1 MFSFLKLIRF
11 QNLIIIVLSMYFM
24 RWFLIIPAFHEVGLT
39 SEINEFIFALLVM
52 SVILIAAAG
61 YIVNDYFDIRTDR
74 INKPDKVIIGKFI
87 SRRKAILLHPFLSFV
102 GLLAGGFVCWKVHN
116 LWFVLIFVLTIFFL
130 WTYALFFQRK
140 YIVGNMLISIL
151 SAFTLYLP
159 WLFEITALEK
169 HVNTAF
175 LDFNILHFKII
186 FYVVFAYLISMIREI
201 IKDIED
207 LSGDIKSGY
216 RTLPIVS
223 GIKFSKYLVA
233 LLISL
238 LLIFTIYFQLV
249 CFILPILIYF
259 ILFVQT
265 LLIYN
270 LIKLFQSSETAE
282 FRHLSQICKVIMLT
296 GIFSIPIIYYFCK

>member
-1 MFSFLKLIRF
+1 M
-11 QNLIIIVLSMYFM
+11 LSMVFM

-39 SEINEFIFALLVM
+39 SEINEFIFAMLVM
-52 SVILIAAAG
+52 SVIIVAAAG

-102 GLLAGGFVCWKVHN
+102 GLLAGGFACWKVHN

-186 FYVVFAYLISMIREI
+186 FYVIFAYLISLIREI
-201 IKDIED
+201 IKDMED
-207 LSGDIKSGY
+207 LNGDIKSGY

-223 GIKFSKYLVA
+223 GIKFSKNLVA

-249 CFILPILIYF
+249 FFILPVLIYF